1 MTQPSDAPLVLLVED
16 DPLVLLAVEE
26 MLSGAGFKVATVD
39 NGEDAISLLERD
51 AGSVSALVTD
61 IRLGP
66 GLSGWDIGR
75 RARELVP
82 AIPVIYMSGDS
93 AHLWT
98 AHGVPGSIIVQKPFV
113 EAQLLTAIATLLNQS
128 SVIGTAPE

>member
-1 MTQPSDAPLVLLVED
+1 MTQPSDAPLILLAED

-39 NGEDAISLLERD
+39 DGEDAVALLERD

-61 IRLGP
+61 IRLGS
-66 GLSGWDIGR
+66 GLSGWDVGR

-82 AIPVIYMSGDS
+82 AIPVVYMSGDS

-98 AHGVPGSIIVQKPFV
+98 ANGVPGSILVQKPFV

>member
-1 MTQPSDAPLVLLVED
+1 MTQPSDAPLILLVED
-16 DPLVLLAVEE
+16 DPLVLVAVEE
-26 MLSGAGFKVATVD
+26 MLSGAGFKVVTVD
-39 NGEDAISLLERD
+39 NGEDAVALLERD

-61 IRLGP
+61 IRLGS
-66 GLSGWDIGR
+66 GLSGWDVGR

-82 AIPVIYMSGDS
+82 AIPVVYMSGDS

-98 AHGVPGSIIVQKPFV
+98 AHGVPGSILVQKPFV

-128 SVIGTAPE
+128 SPAGPAS

>member
-1 MTQPSDAPLVLLVED
+1 MTQPSDAPLILLVED

-26 MLSGAGFKVATVD
+26 MLSGAGFKIVTVD
-39 NGEDAISLLERD
+39 SGKDAIALLERN

-61 IRLGP
+61 IRLGD
-66 GLSGWDIGR
+66 GLSGWDVGR
-75 RARELVP
+75 RARELVS

-93 AHLWT
+93 AHLWS
-98 AHGVPGSIIVQKPFV
+98 AHGVPGSILVQKPFV

>member
-1 MTQPSDAPLVLLVED
+1 MTQPSDAPLILLTED

-26 MLSGAGFKVATVD
+26 MLSGAGFKVVTVD
-39 NGEDAISLLERD
+39 NGEDAFALLERD

-61 IRLGP
+61 IRIGS
-66 GLSGWDIGR
+66 GLSGWDVGR
-75 RARELVP
+75 RARELVS

-98 AHGVPGSIIVQKPFV
+98 AHGVPGSILVQKPFV

-128 SVIGTAPE
+128 SVIGAAPE

>member
-1 MTQPSDAPLVLLVED
+1 VTQPSDAPLILLAED

-39 NGEDAISLLERD
+39 DGEDAVALLERD

-61 IRLGP
+61 IRLGS
-66 GLSGWDIGR
+66 GLSGWDVGR

-82 AIPVIYMSGDS
+82 AIPVVYMSGDS

-98 AHGVPGSIIVQKPFV
+98 ANGVPGSILVQKPFV